1 MQAMKPDIDRRIIDP
16 GASLPAVCPYSGLAI
31 RTDADWVYRNPQ
43 GSYETSFALI
53 GRRIILV
60 TAKGYVEETDM
71 QHAIALADAVKTE
84 VFPPGARYASI
95 ENFTLA
101 RGGTMTARR
110 GYLAYTNQLK
120 GLQGSFVFGL
130 PPFFRLSF
138 NLTRRLGLHR
148 HKVHVVADYAAAIQ
162 AAVALTG
169 EDVASTP
176 PRKGFVGYS
185 RGGWPPPSAPDG
197 DRRRAQ
203 PLPLRPVPS
212 EALYRD
218 QVNHLLDFLGGID
231 PEKPGIQ
238 RRRKYDGGP
247 QSAMEPVYEAIELM
261 KHDMD
266 FLVDEQQRMLRALS
280 DQRDELQR
288 KSVELERQ
296 NLDLRRLLQENAEDS
311 RELEAGVVRN
321 AHRILKPLILAMRK
335 NGSHAG
341 QVVLLDRLAGRVD
354 ELLAA
359 FTPRLDSLRFSLTPQ
374 ELRVARLIRH
384 GLASRQIAAR
394 LGIATRTVTTHRMQ
408 IRQKLGLKGRRR
420 NLRTYLLSIPDGA
433 LAAGGRDQT
442 DAGNEFQD

>member
-1 MQAMKPDIDRRIIDP
+1 
-16 GASLPAVCPYSGLAI
+16 L
-31 RTDADWVYRNPQ
+31 
-43 GSYETSFALI
+43 
-53 GRRIILV
+53 
-60 TAKGYVEETDM
+60 
-71 QHAIALADAVKTE
+71 
-84 VFPPGARYASI
+84 
-95 ENFTLA
+95 
-101 RGGTMTARR
+101 
-110 GYLAYTNQLK
+110 
-120 GLQGSFVFGL
+120 GSFVFGL

-169 EDVASTP
+169 EDVESTA
-176 PRKGFVGYS
+176 PRTGFVGYPQ
-185 RGGWPPPSAPDG
+185 GGWLPASAPNG

-203 PLPLRPVPS
+203 PLPLRPLPS

-231 PEKPGIQ
+231 PEKPGIR

-247 QSAMEPVYEAIELM
+247 QSALEPVYEAIELM

-266 FLVDEQQRMLRALS
+266 FLVDEQRLTLRALS

-288 KSVELERQ
+288 KSAELESQ
-296 NLDLRRLLQENAEDS
+296 NLDLRRLLQQNAEDS

-321 AHRILKPLILAMRK
+321 AQRILKPLIQAMRQ

-341 QVVLLDRLAGRVD
+341 QVVLLDRLADRVD
-354 ELLAA
+354 ELLDS
-359 FTPRLDSLRFSLTPQ
+359 FTPRLDSVRFSLTPQ
-374 ELRVARLIRH
+374 ELRVARLIRD

-394 LGIATRTVTTHRMQ
+394 LQIATRTITTHRMQ

-420 NLRTYLLSIPDGA
+420 NLRTCLLAIPDDAFETGTSSKTHAGQGA
-433 LAAGGRDQT
+433 SGLKGRLS
-442 DAGNEFQD
+442 